1 MYEWI
6 EFEIQLDLVISHK
19 YVANLKFSLWNNN
32 SNY

>member
-19 YVANLKFSLWNNN
+19 YVANLKFSL
-32 SNY
+32 